1 MLLKQVIANDLKNC
15 YEATSNDELLQS
27 LESDFY
33 SYRDKMDASDF
44 RELEEIFS
52 QYMARIT
59 RLAYLQGMK
68 DFNQMCIVLNENTND
83 ILKNYIDA

>member
-1 MLLKQVIANDLKNC
+1 MLLKQVIASDLKNC

-33 SYRDKMDASDF
+33 SYRDKMDVSDF

-59 RLAYLQGMK
+59 RIAYLQGMK
-68 DFNQMCIVLNENTND
+68 DFNELHIVLKEDTNS
-83 ILKNYIDA
+83 IMKNHIDA

>member
-1 MLLKQVIANDLKNC
+1 MLLKQMIANDLKNC

-33 SYRDKMDASDF
+33 SYRDGMDGNDF
-44 RELEEIFS
+44 TRLEEIFS
-52 QYMARIT
+52 EYMARVT

-68 DFNQMCIVLNENTND
+68 DFNELCLVLKENTND
-83 ILKNYIDA
+83 IMKRYIDS

>member
-59 RLAYLQGMK
+59 RIAYLQGMK
-68 DFNQMCIVLNENTND
+68 DFNELHIVLKEDTNSIMENH
-83 ILKNYIDA
+83 IDA

>member
-27 LESDFY
+27 LENDFY
-33 SYRDKMDASDF
+33 SYRDNMEASDF
-44 RELEEIFS
+44 RKLEEIFS

-59 RLAYLQGMK
+59 RIAYLQGMK
-68 DFNQMCIVLNENTND
+68 DFSELHIVLKEDTNS
-83 ILKNYIDA
+83 IMKNYIDA